1 VLVLGVSVGARV
13 RDRVGVGVGVG
24 VRVRVRVGVAPSACA
39 SVRRRSASIAAVSG
53 FFGGAARLGSAL
65 GSSGGRTTRAAGAA
79 GAAVGSG
86 AGGAFC
92 PLSGSAGATVALAA
106 FSAAL
111 AALLRLL
118 CDGSRGKSSRGPF
131 DRRGVP
137 AAACA
142 AAFMMICILRGTALS
157 QLAFLNST
165 CSGRKQFSSSARDT
179 SFSRLRPA
187 SDRFGPLERGCLAVM
202 LARALTRDGGE
213 G

>member
-1 VLVLGVSVGARV
+1 M
-13 RDRVGVGVGVG
+13 
-24 VRVRVRVGVAPSACA
+24 
-39 SVRRRSASIAAVSG
+39 
-53 FFGGAARLGSAL
+53 
-65 GSSGGRTTRAAGAA
+65 
-79 GAAVGSG
+79 GSG
-86 AGGAFC
+86 AGAAFC
-92 PLSGSAGATVALAA
+92 PLSGSAGAAVALAA

-131 DRRGVP
+131 DRRAVP

-157 QLAFLNST
+157 QLDFLNST

-179 SFSRLRPA
+179 SFSRLRPF

-202 LARALTRDGGE
+202 LARVADSAARTEGE
-213 G
+213 EIKERVGSESRRP